1 MGWLAGCQMDQE
13 AGWQLQD
20 WLARSPNP
28 GPPHSYHR
36 QVCYF
41 IFSFFILIDIL
52 QSTSGGRKKEKINY
66 ETDCMTGI

>member
-41 IFSFFILIDIL
+41 IQIMQIFL
-52 QSTSGGRKKEKINY
+52 G
-66 ETDCMTGI
+66 